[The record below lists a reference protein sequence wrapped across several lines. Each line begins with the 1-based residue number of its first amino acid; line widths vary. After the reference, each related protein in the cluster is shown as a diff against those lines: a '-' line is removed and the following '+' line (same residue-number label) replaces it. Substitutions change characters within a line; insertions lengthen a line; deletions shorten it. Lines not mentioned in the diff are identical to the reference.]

1 MGLLSY
7 KGTILAPYLKV
18 LNLEELTSCLEMIL
32 SVLTSLN
39 GWNSEGKENG
49 KQRACKGE
57 GREILL
63 PSLSR
68 TLPEIF
74 FLPAAQA
81 MHSLVWSS

>member
-39 GWNSEGKENG
+39 G
-49 KQRACKGE
+49 
-57 GREILL
+57 
-63 PSLSR
+63 
-68 TLPEIF
+68 
-74 FLPAAQA
+74 
-81 MHSLVWSS
+81 